1 MFERIWYY
9 LGRDE
14 GGGKSRPFT
23 EDFNSLDSAISWAAN
38 WADIEE
44 SEIDHEQVLET
55 LDKHGVWRLG
65 NVWIKEMSGDESDE

>member
-1 MFERIWYY
+1 MV
-9 LGRDE
+9 L
-14 GGGKSRPFT
+14 T
-23 EDFNSLDSAISWAAN
+23 SAISWAGSHS
-38 WADIEE
+38 ADIEE